1 MIANV
6 TSILNKAPTALLF
19 SRKAKLSA
27 KTKAA
32 LTQAF
37 SKEEKALLHP
47 RLSLLT
53 RNVLRPFAAAH
64 EYITEH
70 VLDDIFTLA
79 DGKECEYRHRRV
91 A

>member
-19 SRKAKLSA
+19 SRKAKLSV

-37 SKEEKALLHP
+37 SKEEKGDRSGFPERAKLFWGFAPAVDEDALMLM
-47 RLSLLT
+47 
-53 RNVLRPFAAAH
+53 N
-64 EYITEH
+64 I
-70 VLDDIFTLA
+70 
-79 DGKECEYRHRRV
+79 
-91 A
+91 